1 MVPEVDRVWQAS
13 GINLCMTHGDARKLG
28 KTTIVLISC
37 ASKKLP
43 HKARAEDLYISP
55 LFKLSL
61 RYARSLDPDAIFILS
76 AKHGLVGLEQE
87 LDCYNCTLNEM
98 STRRVKQ
105 WGDRVLGQ
113 LRGVA
118 DLDHDR
124 IVFLAGE
131 RYRKHLLP
139 HVRHPE
145 VPLRGLGIGKQM
157 KFLKERLPDE

>member
-1 MVPEVDRVWQAS
+1 MVSDVDRAWQAS
-13 GINLCMTHGDARKLG
+13 GINSCMAHDDAG
-28 KTTIVLISC
+28 KPEKRTIVLLSC

-43 HKARAEDLYISP
+43 HKTRAKDPYISP

-87 LDCYNCTLNEM
+87 LDCYSCTLNEM
-98 STRRVKQ
+98 SARSVKQ

-113 LRGVA
+113 LRGVV
-118 DLDHDR
+118 DLDNDR

-145 VPLRGLGIGKQM
+145 VPLRGLSIGKQM
-157 KFLKERLPDE
+157 KFLKERIRDE